1 MRALVLCLCLGLAGC
16 SALDPFDTD
25 RGSYS
30 ATVRGAEALDLRG
43 SGFYSQVSDDPP
55 AWSIYLTGTNAPVVR
70 FEIEAAAVEARTYAV
85 PTDVQAT
92 FEINRLAGPVYAGTG
107 GALVI
112 TSATGARAEG
122 TFAFTASG
130 PDGEVTV
137 EGRFV
142 AE

>member
-1 MRALVLCLCLGLAGC
+1 MRALWLCLGLAGC

-25 RGSYS
+25 RGGYS
-30 ATVRGAEALDLRG
+30 ATVRGAETLDLRG
-43 SGFYSQVSDDPP
+43 SGFYSQISDDPP

-85 PTDVQAT
+85 PADVQAT
-92 FEINRLAGPVYAGTG
+92 FEIDRLAGPVYAGTG